1 MDPRCSHCAARLENS
16 PKGFKRRSLL
26 SVLNQRSA
34 QILFPHLNPK
44 DAFLC
49 YDCVSVVT
57 RKTKRCG
64 KRRVYVEPE
73 PESPPDPSA
82 PPSAPGEPPPA
93 KPRSSP
99 NEAEAPVGFRGNREH
114 RCSHCDARL
123 VNTPKGYKRRSL
135 LKVLD
140 IRSAQILFPD
150 LNPKD
155 AFLCYDC
162 VSVVTRKT
170 KRCGKRRVYV
180 EPEPGPP
187 PDPFAPPAAFAP
199 GEPTAPRQP
208 VKRLCVNDHDY
219 ASQEPPLAPRLQ
231 TARIRNSGR
240 PRVCDLLQKK
250 NLTSNLRRLQQVTG
264 FKEALIK
271 ICAKIISNE
280 RKAMVNDLDGPLRK
294 TFTPE
299 NLSAFSWD
307 KTTSWAE
314 EKAPLTVACLRAMFP
329 PTKKIQKQKQNYS
342 KGSSVRQMTPEEV
355 KQMLDRRVT
364 LLLSVPLYTSTYKC
378 GFLQTAFSVEMLR
391 HRSPIRLFS
400 ITNSLGLSQCKTA
413 TRIHSKRLAGEHDK
427 QVKRWRDEIQTT
439 KRTQFCCDDSKRAA
453 AYTFTWGKV
462 RVPSVSS
469 TERGYTFETWA
480 FRFAHQVRINF
491 RYFHGLPIKAV
502 EVSPYSILPSKQT
515 YESLRQRMKTI
526 VMRILAD
533 NLKVL
538 KGVKPRVVKHIPHTY
553 SHLMKEQSTT
563 VSLGAIVPNT
573 TEDSVSVAYGLKDY
587 IPVYYGKPY
596 PILCC
601 GDILNT
607 DKTELGSKTQNSE
620 TPKRNPNLNFD
631 GLAEAPQE
639 FQKEHLLH
647 EDMIKMLLSEK
658 SENSRGSLHHIISL
672 FPFKTFNNTAKD
684 YFLNIWDFITFVTT
698 AYVTL
703 FAVTDCGLDSLTQ
716 KPSDYPSQ
724 SSEQMEWLSN
734 LAHRLVDLVWLA
746 PPQED
751 INTVAAAAEAVAQC
765 DGVKKKTFPFCYC
778 KDEKTDEQ
786 LVRCCSNLCPVIW
799 FHEACARG
807 HTLSDPHE
815 DWFCSPEC
823 SSDGTYIYCHCK
835 EQKGGEMVQ
844 CGLVD
849 KCRRHE
855 WYHRDCLTA
864 AEQIKA
870 EQTPWFCSESCLLAA
885 EGEDFLLNYTRAVV
899 WEGLYHMA
907 RRDAIQQGDGDAITD
922 FWRMDLV
929 LLWNREHLQ
938 LFNSGHQLLTGIEGF
953 YPQRVAQDMKWNRV
967 LNLQGKPGGNISLDL
982 LTELM
987 ITEFKAVIQFGKGS
1001 FTKQQV
1007 EHSAQLAGP
1016 QAKDLDRLFFIGGNP
1031 ANLSWYVSRLT
1042 SSSCRRKEDVSR
1054 FVEEFKKDEL
1064 FRFKPGRKHEGFNN
1078 FSYHQRVKGPK
1089 RMGGT
1094 LRSLAEQL
1102 DRRRDMI
1109 ISDPPQLKKL

>member
-1 MDPRCSHCAARLENS
+1 MEPRCSHCAARLENS
-16 PKGFKRRSLL
+16 PKGYKRRSLSSVLNPRSAQILFPDLNPKDAFLCYDCVSGLTRKTKRCGKRRVYLGTVPGTAPAEPPPAGQGTETPSGSPDEADAPGALRGSREHRCSHCDARLVNTPKGYKRRSLL
-26 SVLNQRSA
+26 KVLDLRSA

-64 KRRVYVEPE
+64 KRRVYVEA
-73 PESPPDPSA
+73 ESGRAPNPSA
-82 PPSAPGEPPPA
+82 PHAALAPGEPP
-93 KPRSSP
+93 
-99 NEAEAPVGFRGNREH
+99 
-114 RCSHCDARL
+114 
-123 VNTPKGYKRRSL
+123 
-135 LKVLD
+135 
-140 IRSAQILFPD
+140 
-150 LNPKD
+150 
-155 AFLCYDC
+155 
-162 VSVVTRKT
+162 
-170 KRCGKRRVYV
+170 
-180 EPEPGPP
+180 
-187 PDPFAPPAAFAP
+187 AAW
-199 GEPTAPRQP
+199 QP
-208 VKRLCVNDHDY
+208 VKRRCVNEHDY
-219 ASQEPPLAPRLQ
+219 ASQEPPPAPRPQ
-231 TARIRNSGR
+231 PARVRHSGR

-271 ICAKIISNE
+271 VCAKIINNE
-280 RKAMVNDLDGPLRK
+280 RKAMTNDLNGPFRK

-299 NLSAFSWD
+299 NLSSFSWD
-307 KTTSWAE
+307 KTATWAE

-342 KGSSVRQMTPEEV
+342 KGSSVRQMTEEEV

-391 HRSPIRLFS
+391 HRCPIRLFS

-413 TRIHSKRLAGEHDK
+413 TRIHNKRLAGEHDK
-427 QVKRWRDEIQTT
+427 QVKQWRDEIQMT

-453 AYTFTWGKV
+453 AYTFSWGEV
-462 RVPSVSS
+462 RVPSLSS

-480 FRFAHQVRINF
+480 FRFAHQVRVNF
-491 RYFHGLPIKAV
+491 RYLHGLPVKAV

-515 YESLRQRMKTI
+515 YESLQQRMKII

-538 KGVKPRVVKHIPHTY
+538 KGVKPRVVKHIPHAY

-573 TEDSVSVAYGLKDY
+573 NENSVSIAYGLKDY
-587 IPVYYGKPY
+587 IPVCHGKPY

-607 DKTELGSKTQNSE
+607 DKIEQGNKTQNSE

-647 EDMIKMLLSEK
+647 KDMIKMLLSEK

-672 FPFKTFNNTAKD
+672 FAFKTFNNTAKD
-684 YFLNIWDFITFVTT
+684 YFLNIWDFITFITT

-703 FAVTDCGLDSLTQ
+703 FAVTECGLESVTQ
-716 KPSDYPSQ
+716 KPADYPSQ
-724 SSEQMEWLSN
+724 SSEQLEWLSN
-734 LAHRLVDLVWLA
+734 LAQRLVDLVWMA

-751 INTVAAAAEAVAQC
+751 INTVAAAAAQC
-765 DGVKKKTFPFCYC
+765 DGEKKKTFPFCYC
-778 KDEKTDEQ
+778 KDEKTGEQ

-799 FHEACARG
+799 FHEGCARAQA
-807 HTLSDPHE
+807 HSEPHE

-864 AEQIKA
+864 AERTKA
-870 EQTPWFCSESCLLAA
+870 EKTPWFCSELCLLAA
-885 EGEDFLLNYTRAVV
+885 DGEDFLLNYTKAVV

-907 RRDAIQQGDGDAITD
+907 RRDAIQEGDGDAMTD
-922 FWRMDLV
+922 FWRMDLI

-967 LNLQGKPGGNISLDL
+967 LNLQEKPGGNISLDL

-987 ITEFKAVIQFGKGS
+987 ITEFKAVIQFGKGN

-1042 SSSCRRKEDVSR
+1042 SSSCRRKDDVSR
-1054 FVEEFKKDEL
+1054 FVEEFRKDEL
-1064 FRFKPGRKHEGFNN
+1064 FRFKPGRKHDGFNK
-1078 FSYHQRVKGPK
+1078 FSYQQRVRRPK
-1089 RMGGT
+1089 RMGRT
-1094 LRSLAEQL
+1094 LKSLAKEL
-1102 DRRRDMI
+1102 DRRRDMV
-1109 ISDPPQLKKL
+1109 ISDPPQLKRLRTEISL